1 MWNLK
6 STFSEGLSLI
16 PLMQGQPEEF
26 AVGWMNGVGIAE
38 MEVEHPKLTVCSQSQ
53 GVTVFWVA
61 VAAYIF

>member
-1 MWNLK
+1 
-6 STFSEGLSLI
+6 
-16 PLMQGQPEEF
+16 MQGQPEEF